1 MELSNVSKKLSNVE
15 RKSHRLGFRSGSVS
29 VVGET
34 EVPDKGVSA
43 MSDFEIIEV
52 TEVEYV
58 RRGRKSN
65 VDPKVVDALTKLPKG
80 KAIALTTMKQ
90 DPKSPTYATDK
101 ARIASQIR
109 TACRMANV
117 EGYRILWSPQGV
129 PQVVR

>member
-1 MELSNVSKKLSNVE
+1 
-15 RKSHRLGFRSGSVS
+15 
-29 VVGET
+29 
-34 EVPDKGVSA
+34 
-43 MSDFEIIEV
+43 MSDFEIIEL

-117 EGYRILWSPQGV
+117 EGYRILWSPPGV